1 MVMSERSSSRKVLAP
16 NREVDGAWLTKSRAL
31 PGAEE
36 FIFVVDW
43 GVDCGFLWCLAAQS
57 SLVGGQ

>member
-1 MVMSERSSSRKVLAP
+1 MVVSERSSSRKVLAP
-16 NREVDGAWLTKSRAL
+16 IRGVDGAWLTKSQAL

-43 GVDCGFLWCLAAQS
+43 GGGLWIFMVS
-57 SLVGGQ
+57 SRSK